1 MAVRMIDVPAAGRDW
16 DRGGTID
23 AVSVP
28 TVETVFGIPSTLCLE
43 ITENRPKGNQA
54 MDLALLVE
62 RRKDRDGVIS
72 QVYPL
77 RVSSIPMI
85 KQIKI

>member
-1 MAVRMIDVPAAGRDW
+1 MTGTVR
-16 DRGGTID
+16 GTID
-23 AVSVP
+23 AVCVP
-28 TVETVFGIPSTLCLE
+28 AVETVCGIPSTLCLE

-77 RVSSIPMI
+77 RVSPISMI
-85 KQIKI
+85 KQNKI

>member
-1 MAVRMIDVPAAGRDW
+1 MTGTVRGTVDAVCVPA
-16 DRGGTID
+16 
-23 AVSVP
+23 
-28 TVETVFGIPSTLCLE
+28 VETVCGIPSTLCLE

>member
-1 MAVRMIDVPAAGRDW
+1 MTGTVR
-16 DRGGTID
+16 GTID
-23 AVSVP
+23 AVCVP
-28 TVETVFGIPSTLCLE
+28 AVETVCGIPSTLCLE

-62 RRKDRDGVIS
+62 RHKDRDGVIS